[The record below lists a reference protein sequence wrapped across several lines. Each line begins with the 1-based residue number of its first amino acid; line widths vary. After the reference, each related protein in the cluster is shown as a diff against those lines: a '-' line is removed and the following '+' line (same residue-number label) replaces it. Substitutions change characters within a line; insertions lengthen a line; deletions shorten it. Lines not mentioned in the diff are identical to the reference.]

1 MNMEKYTVAVLGCGS
16 RGCTYAEQIK
26 QHREEF
32 TFTALC
38 DVNPEQ
44 IERIK
49 RQINATDIMTFT
61 DVDEFLKEKRAD
73 ALIIATP
80 DRDHV
85 PQAVKAMKL
94 GYDILLEK
102 PISDSREE
110 IEELLQVQ
118 QETGRKAI
126 VCHVLRY
133 APGFQKCAEI
143 LETGKLGRLYA
154 IDASERVR
162 YWHWVQA
169 YVRGIGA
176 SIKLGH
182 PAILAKCS
190 HDLDLIQSYAKS
202 ECDTVSSVGGRDF
215 FIPENAPSGAAKRC
229 LDCPHQDTCVYSA
242 KKIYI
247 DAWHESGEPAYAYPF
262 SKVSVLYPHTEERIR
277 EGLRNGEYGQC
288 VFHSKLDKV
297 DHQMVQ
303 MTFKNGVKASLKMVY
318 SAMPGRRISFYC
330 TYGEMLFDERTDTIV
345 VMPFGGG
352 REEIQVGLLK
362 ASGDMHAGGDH
373 VLSIDFCDLVSGKKE
388 CPTTLKESL
397 ECHLMGIA
405 AEESR
410 KEGGKLVKVHRD

>member
-1 MNMEKYTVAVLGCGS
+1 MKKYTVAVLGCGS
-16 RGCTYAEQIK
+16 RGCAYAEQIK
-26 QHREEF
+26 QYREDF

-49 RQINATDIMTFT
+49 RQIDTTDIMSFT
-61 DVDEFLKEKRAD
+61 DVEEFLEEKRAD

-110 IEELLQVQ
+110 IEELLRVQ
-118 QETGRKAI
+118 QETGCKVI

-143 LETGKLGRLYA
+143 LNTGKLGKLYA
-154 IDASERVR
+154 IDASERVL
-162 YWHWVQA
+162 YWHWAQA

-176 SIKLGH
+176 SIELGH

-190 HDLDLIQSYAKS
+190 HDLDLIQSYAQS
-202 ECDTVSSVGGRDF
+202 ECDIISSVGGLDF
-215 FIPENAPSGAAKRC
+215 FKSENAPQGATERC
-229 LDCPHQDTCVYSA
+229 LDCPHQDICVYSA
-242 KKIYI
+242 KKIYV
-247 DAWHESGEPAYAYPF
+247 DAWHKNGEPVYAYPF

-277 EGLRNGEYGQC
+277 EGLQNGEYGQC
-288 VFHSKLDKV
+288 VFKCKVDKV

-303 MTFKNGVKASLKMVY
+303 MTFANGVKASLKMVY
-318 SAMPGRRISFYC
+318 AAAAGRRLTFYC
-330 TYGEMLFDERTDTIV
+330 TYGELVFDERNETIEV
-345 VMPFGGG
+345 RAFGEQPEIIQAGMLKEGG
-352 REEIQVGLLK
+352 
-362 ASGDMHAGGDH
+362 HAHGGGDH
-373 VLSIDFCDLVSGKKE
+373 VLAMDFCDLVSGTKD
-388 CPTTLKESL
+388 CPTTLRESL

-410 KEGGKLVKVHRD
+410 KDSGKLVEVHQD